1 MSVSSRWGP
10 PNPTDVVTSTPDE
23 LAPTAPARVVSRLT
37 VALAILGALALGAAA
52 AFGVTHLD
60 RRSEESVG
68 TLDTR
73 VGTTVPAPVTL
84 TPAPTTTGT
93 TAPATTAPGTTA
105 PGTTATLTSTT
116 APPTAPPTTEP
127 VSPVIGDHMVFHD
140 GVALGQVTPTGFV
153 AYVGDPAPQL
163 RQGEFIIVSMST
175 LVQSQAVVQVRALA
189 ASEEKPRC
197 PVGVQPRPAANTY
210 PVGLWVELPTWTFAP
225 APISPGAFGALQ
237 QTMLQTVLSAAGV
250 PDAPAPSAVQVVT
263 ADLAADGIADT
274 IIAASFR
281 NDAIFYRVVVIAT
294 DGDSASATAAFFEQ
308 GPSVGADGAAIAEA
322 EGTVTVDAIAE
333 LTGFAPYELAI
344 RVRGGD
350 FAGAT
355 LRTTDGAELASWA
368 CPV

>member
-1 MSVSSRWGP
+1 MCVSSRWGP
-10 PNPTDVVTSTPDE
+10 PNPAEVVTSAPVEPTP
-23 LAPTAPARVVSRLT
+23 PPPARVVSRVT
-37 VALAILGALALGAAA
+37 VALAVLGALALGAAA

-60 RRSEESVG
+60 RRSEESTG
-68 TLDTR
+68 TLDSP
-73 VGTTVPAPVTL
+73 VGTTLPAPVTL
-84 TPAPTTTGT
+84 AP
-93 TAPATTAPGTTA
+93 APATTVTTATTVPTTTSNETTA
-105 PGTTATLTSTT
+105 PST

-189 ASEEKPRC
+189 ANEEKPRC

-225 APISPGAFGALQ
+225 APISPGAFGTLQ

-250 PDAPAPSAVQVVT
+250 PDAPAPSAVQVVA

-281 NDAIFYRVVVIAT
+281 DDAIYYRVVVIAP
-294 DGDSASATAAFFEQ
+294 DGDPARATAAFFEQ
-308 GPSVGADGAAIAEA
+308 GPSVSADGVSIAEA
-322 EGTVTVDAIAE
+322 EGTITVDAIAE

-344 RVRGGD
+344 RVRGGS

-355 LRTTDGAELASWA
+355 LRTIDGTELASWA

>member
-1 MSVSSRWGP
+1 MCVSSRWGP
-10 PNPTDVVTSTPDE
+10 PNPTEVVTNAPVEPPHTP
-23 LAPTAPARVVSRLT
+23 PTRVVSRLT
-37 VALAILGALALGAAA
+37 VALAVLGALALGAAA

-60 RRSEESVG
+60 RRSEDSVG
-68 TLDTR
+68 TLDTP
-73 VGTTVPAPVTL
+73 VSTTLPTPVTLAPAPATAVTSAPVT
-84 TPAPTTTGT
+84 TAPVTTTT
-93 TAPATTAPGTTA
+93 
-105 PGTTATLTSTT
+105 TLTATT

-153 AYVGDPAPQL
+153 AYIGDPAPQL

-175 LVQSQAVVQVRALA
+175 LVRSQAVVQVRALA
-189 ASEEKPRC
+189 PNEEKPRC

-250 PDAPAPSAVQVVT
+250 PDAPTPSAVQVVT

-281 NDAIFYRVVVIAT
+281 DDAIYYRVVVIAA
-294 DGDSASATAAFFEQ
+294 DDDPARATTAFFEQ
-308 GPSVGADGAAIAEA
+308 GPSVGADGVAIAEA

-355 LRTTDGAELASWA
+355 LRTIDGAELASWA